1 MGKSWS
7 LDLSMI
13 EKVRIVQTKARLCG
27 ISDSEAH
34 KLCVIEYET
43 GIPQNTVT
51 QQTIN
56 TYNMYKTEAPRP
68 GTPEH
73 TIWIARL
80 KRELRTSHTEAK
92 ERAKTLERKAEKTV
106 EERMIAK
113 HGGENTEKAFRSLDE
128 YEAEKGFFGLGLKMP
143 DLSIGDGLSDV
154 KRGVQTTAI
163 VLMMFVGLIIYLI
176 FVKGKGAEGVTVGQV
191 G

>member
-13 EKVRIVQTKARLCG
+13 EKVRIVQAKATLCG

-34 KLCVIEYET
+34 KLCVVEYET

-51 QQTIN
+51 QQAIN

-73 TIWIARL
+73 TIWIAKL
-80 KRELRTSHTEAK
+80 KRELRTSHIEAR
-92 ERAKTLERKAEKTV
+92 ERAKMLEEAAKKTV

-113 HGGENTEKAFRSLDE
+113 HGVETTEKAFRSLDK
-128 YEAEKGFFGLGLKMP
+128 YEAEKGFFGLGLKLP
-143 DLSIGDGLSDV
+143 DLSIGDAFGDV
-154 KRGVQTTAI
+154 KRGGQITGI
-163 VLMMFVGLIIYLI
+163 VLMAFVALIIYVI
-176 FVKGKGAEGVTVGQV
+176 FVKGRGAEGVTVV
-191 G
+191 GK